1 MKKYI
6 PYIIIAV
13 LSVLLFLSYTQN
25 RTEIVERVVTDTL
38 TIFHRDTIRERIPHY
53 LSEKV
58 VDTIVVM
65 EASENG
71 LKLPITQRFYEGND
85 YQAWVSGYKPSLDS
99 INVFAKTVTK
109 TVTNTVTKEVYPK
122 TLDWYINAG
131 SMIIDKD
138 PAPYFGLSV
147 KFKSDWTVGANVGYY
162 REKPFYGINIG
173 VKINR

>member
-1 MKKYI
+1 MSKYI
-6 PYIIIAV
+6 THIIIAV
-13 LSVLLFLSYTQN
+13 LLTLFILSYFHKK
-25 RTEIVERVVTDTL
+25 TEVVERVVTDTL
-38 TIFHRDTIRERIPHY
+38 TIVRYDTIRERIPHFVY
-53 LSEKV
+53 EKV

-138 PAPYFGLSV
+138 PAPYLGLSV